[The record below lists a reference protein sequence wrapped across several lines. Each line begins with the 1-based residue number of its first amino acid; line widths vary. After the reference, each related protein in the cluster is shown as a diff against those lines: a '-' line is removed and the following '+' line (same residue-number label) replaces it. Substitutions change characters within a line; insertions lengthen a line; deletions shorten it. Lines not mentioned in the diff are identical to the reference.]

1 MQRSC
6 NGKENKERLRMA
18 KKLTK
23 KRKAEIMFSDAYA
36 TITSRE
42 VASMTKKRHADV
54 LRDIEVLVG
63 QTEFQETQQN
73 ASLRSGPSYQQNLF
87 YKHYYQVDGK
97 GKKYPMYVI
106 GETFGM
112 LLLSGYSPTYR
123 LSLIKELQQR
133 RENAQ
138 SWHTA
143 RENLR
148 HEHWQLTGHIKRL
161 SVPNED
167 GEVLRDGDGKRLVM
181 RYSTELDMLNRLVLG
196 LSAKQFKEKHEVMEV
211 RDALS
216 QQEVDIL
223 DRIHKHNISLLSMDL
238 GYYARKAF
246 LKQHVSVLIARHRDM
261 QIENLRKDLKLDD

>member
-1 MQRSC
+1 
-6 NGKENKERLRMA
+6 MA

-36 TITSRE
+36 TISSRE
-42 VASMTKKRHADV
+42 VAEMTGKAHKNV
-54 LRDIEVLVG
+54 LRDIEVLVH
-63 QTEFQETQQN
+63 QTDFQETRQSS
-73 ASLRSGPSYQQNLF
+73 SLSATPSCQQNLF

-97 GKKYPMYVI
+97 GKKYPMYVM

-133 RENAQ
+133 RQTAILWNQ
-138 SWHTA
+138 A
-143 RENLR
+143 RENLH

-161 SVPNED
+161 STPNEN
-167 GEVLRDGDGKRLVM
+167 GEVLRDADGKRLVM

-196 LSAKQFKEKHEVMEV
+196 LSAKQFKEKHEVLEV
-211 RDALS
+211 RDALN

-223 DRIHKHNISLLSMDL
+223 DQIHKHNVSLLSMDL

-246 LKQHVSVLIARHRDM
+246 LKQHVSVLVARHRDI
-261 QIENLRKDLKLDD
+261 QIANLRVTQLQEN